1 VFGDIDDADASD
13 IIDELGEVDLDMD
26 AGIAIDEAP
35 EAEEPDAD
43 DPDAEESSDTEET
56 DAEEADADSDSD
68 IDTQLDLASAYIEM
82 GDFEGARE
90 IIEEVLTTGD
100 AKQKEQAQT
109 LLDSIEN

>member
-1 VFGDIDDADASD
+1 
-13 IIDELGEVDLDMD
+13 MD
-26 AGIAIDEAP
+26 AGITIDEAP
-35 EAEEPDAD
+35 EAEESDDEELDAE
-43 DPDAEESSDTEET
+43 DPDAEELSDTEET